1 MKTEEKRPDE
11 DERKKEKAMMEE
23 GLYITVKEV

>member
-1 MKTEEKRPDE
+1 MKTDEERMNE
-11 DERKKEKAMMEE
+11 DEKKKERVMMEE